1 MGVQKRNRA
10 QTVLRDAWSVF
21 SPDGSV
27 SFRRATSSVKSL
39 MEEWNRA
46 LLSDDGLS
54 VAAALERACDV
65 PYGANIAS
73 AGLLLSVFFRAHAN
87 VKDIQPMNDGEAVEI
102 DALATLFPDRVA
114 LNPADF
120 RGVRFVRAV
129 SGDDSPWTSL
139 VEEWGDC
146 ISFREKSAF
155 QDRIDKMRTTHPTI
169 PPALRVKVQ
178 GIERD
183 IADAV
188 RQIRAVDEKESEHL
202 ERIMSATKRGDAYQ
216 LAFGLSLLADDL
228 KQKMSQL
235 HLWDKALDIDP
246 LETEIRDGRQRVAQF
261 FPVWLQ
267 SFNPRGD
274 GPDAIAEYRKTAS
287 ERMGRNLRNLGL
299 SSEEEQLKKRVERV
313 LKHLNAIS
321 DARARKREAE
331 AWGETHAVVPDN
343 TPCAQLEVWK
353 TECEQHRKVL
363 QSSSASMRTVNPGIA
378 EEIGAVY
385 KQLTEIKES
394 LDKARKALDKRAG
407 AVLSMELT
415 PETAREIL
423 DEIEMILRLYEG
435 TGKNQE
441 DFRDARNEVDAYLTL
456 VGVLSGTETT
466 EELFRERI
474 EQAKVDF
481 VEKYTELE
489 PPWEPQE
496 VFDELVAACEKRRMQ
511 ASKAWVARMLEKYAD
526 TSDLSPQET
535 IAAQN
540 EIARRIPCFNPKDAA
555 KLAPIE
561 KALARRNDT
570 LGVDSLVA
578 QFNALSPAAK
588 KQFLQKIQAQK

>member
-1 MGVQKRNRA
+1 
-10 QTVLRDAWSVF
+10 
-21 SPDGSV
+21 
-27 SFRRATSSVKSL
+27 
-39 MEEWNRA
+39 
-46 LLSDDGLS
+46 
-54 VAAALERACDV
+54 
-65 PYGANIAS
+65 
-73 AGLLLSVFFRAHAN
+73 
-87 VKDIQPMNDGEAVEI
+87 
-102 DALATLFPDRVA
+102 
-114 LNPADF
+114 
-120 RGVRFVRAV
+120 
-129 SGDDSPWTSL
+129 
-139 VEEWGDC
+139 
-146 ISFREKSAF
+146 
-155 QDRIDKMRTTHPTI
+155 
-169 PPALRVKVQ
+169 
-178 GIERD
+178 
-183 IADAV
+183 
-188 RQIRAVDEKESEHL
+188 
-202 ERIMSATKRGDAYQ
+202 
-216 LAFGLSLLADDL
+216 
-228 KQKMSQL
+228 
-235 HLWDKALDIDP
+235 
-246 LETEIRDGRQRVAQF
+246 
-261 FPVWLQ
+261 
-267 SFNPRGD
+267 
-274 GPDAIAEYRKTAS
+274 
-287 ERMGRNLRNLGL
+287 MGRNLRNLGL

-466 EELFRERI
+466 EEMFRGRI

-496 VFDELVAACEKRRMQ
+496 VFDELVAACEKQRMQ
-511 ASKAWVARMLEKYAD
+511 ASRAWVARMLEKYAD

-540 EIARRIPCFNPKDAA
+540 EIARRIPCFNPRDAA

>member
-1 MGVQKRNRA
+1 
-10 QTVLRDAWSVF
+10 
-21 SPDGSV
+21 
-27 SFRRATSSVKSL
+27 
-39 MEEWNRA
+39 
-46 LLSDDGLS
+46 
-54 VAAALERACDV
+54 
-65 PYGANIAS
+65 
-73 AGLLLSVFFRAHAN
+73 
-87 VKDIQPMNDGEAVEI
+87 
-102 DALATLFPDRVA
+102 
-114 LNPADF
+114 
-120 RGVRFVRAV
+120 
-129 SGDDSPWTSL
+129 
-139 VEEWGDC
+139 
-146 ISFREKSAF
+146 
-155 QDRIDKMRTTHPTI
+155 
-169 PPALRVKVQ
+169 
-178 GIERD
+178 
-183 IADAV
+183 
-188 RQIRAVDEKESEHL
+188 
-202 ERIMSATKRGDAYQ
+202 MSATKRGDAYQ

-228 KQKMSQL
+228 KQKMSQS
-235 HLWDKALDIDP
+235 HLWDKAQDIDP

-274 GPDAIAEYRKTAS
+274 GPDAIAEYRRTAS

-353 TECEQHRKVL
+353 IECEQHRKVL

-407 AVLSMELT
+407 AVLSKELT

-423 DEIEMILRLYEG
+423 DEIETVLRLYEG

-466 EELFRERI
+466 EEMFRERI

-496 VFDELVAACEKRRMQ
+496 VFDELVAACEKQRMQ

-540 EIARRIPCFNPKDAA
+540 EIARRIPCFNPRDAA
-555 KLAPIE
+555 KLTPIE
-561 KALARRNDT
+561 KALSRRNDT

-588 KQFLQKIQAQK
+588 KQFLSRIKTDKNAKE